1 MKKDLPKPHS
11 PAVRRLFL
19 IMKLTF
25 LINLLVLMQVSAN
38 VHSQPYITI
47 QVKQVT
53 FEEVLRKIEDQ
64 SNYHFIYRSDHLK
77 GLPKVDLEAERLPI
91 ETILEKILM
100 PNGLNFEISNDNIVI
115 RKNAANQQKQVKID
129 EQITVSGKVT
139 DENGDGLPGANI
151 LEKGTTNGTT
161 TDSNGNFTIT
171 VDENAV
177 LVFSFIGYLTQEI
190 SVNNLTVI
198 NVTMQP
204 DVKSLEDVVV
214 IGYGTVNK
222 SDLTGSVSSLKPS
235 DLNPGANA
243 SIDQMMLGRAAGVQI
258 SQASSEPGGGLS
270 VRIRGASSVNA
281 SNEPLYVI
289 DGFPIDNSSNL
300 TGNGMSNDPNNPGS
314 GFSLGSNFSPRNPLN
329 SINPSDI
336 ESIEILKDASAT
348 AIYGS
353 RGANGVVMITTK
365 KGKTD
370 KMTVN
375 YNSYFGIQSIAKKVD
390 VMSAPQYMQ
399 FMNDVS
405 ADQENGVVFTADQIA
420 AIGEGTDWQKEIY
433 QTAPI
438 SDNNISIT
446 GGAGNTKIFASLDYF
461 DQEGILKNT
470 GIKKYI
476 GRLNFDSKVGKVVN
490 IGFNIN
496 SSLVDDQNG
505 TDGVNTNESAGPI
518 YASINYDPSESIYG
532 PDGTF
537 SVSPFLTVNNPMSL
551 VEGVKS
557 TSKTVRNL
565 LNFSI
570 DYQIIEGLTAKLNM
584 GVDVQNQR
592 RDVHVST
599 LTLRGNPL
607 KGSADIT
614 TLDRLSY
621 LTEFTIAYDKT
632 INSNH
637 KFSLLGGTSFQKFEF
652 RTFSGNISG
661 FPSDDIQTNNLG
673 LGDTNTD
680 NLLSNKEENTL
691 LSYMGRFN
699 YTLYDK
705 FLLTGSIRAD
715 GSSRFGE
722 NNKYGY
728 FPSFA
733 FGYKLSEEPFVPDFF
748 EELKLRASWG
758 QTGNQEIGN
767 YASQLTFGTGPNV
780 VLGGQILGSVQ
791 PLRIPNPDLKWET
804 TTQTNIGID
813 ASMLKGKIS
822 VTLDYFLKRTT
833 DMLFNLPLPVSSGY
847 SYILTNVGEVKNN
860 GFEFMIN
867 SNNVTTDKFSWSTS
881 LNLTTIKNEVVDL
894 GRVDQIVTGN
904 VQAVGNT
911 AIIKV
916 GHPLASYY
924 GYEVIGIQ
932 RAGDPKPGF
941 PKFKDQTGEG
951 SITPDD
957 QVIIG
962 NPYPDFTWGLNN
974 TLKHKNIA
982 LTFFFQA
989 VQGADLLNINVLE
1002 SMYPPNFRRNRL
1014 ATMLDRWTPSN
1025 ADAAWPSAVDPNS
1038 YGGSKVNSMVLQDA
1052 SYWRLKNVQLS
1063 YQVPTARISFL
1074 SSLKVYVTGQN
1085 LFTVTDYIGFDPE
1098 ANSFGRNNV
1107 KLDYSSYPLARVYT
1121 LGFNATF

>member
-25 LINLLVLMQVSAN
+25 LINLLVLLQVSAS
-38 VHSQPYITI
+38 VYSQPYITI
-47 QVKQVT
+47 RVKQVT
-53 FEEVLRKIEDQ
+53 LEEVLRKIEDQ
-64 SNYHFIYRSDHLK
+64 SKYHFIYRSDHLK
-77 GLPKVDLEAERLPI
+77 GLPKVDLEAERLAI
-91 ETILEKILM
+91 ETILEKILV

-115 RKNAANQQKQVKID
+115 RKNTVTQQKQVKID

-139 DENGDGLPGANI
+139 DENGDGLPGANV

-161 TDSNGNFTIT
+161 SDFDGNFKIT
-171 VDENAV
+171 VEDNAV

-190 SVNNLTVI
+190 LVNNLTVI
-198 NVTMQP
+198 NITMQP
-204 DVKSLEDVVV
+204 DVKSLQEIVV

-243 SIDQMMLGRAAGVQI
+243 SVDQMMLGRAAGVQI

-270 VRIRGASSVNA
+270 VRIRGASSINA

-300 TGNGMSNDPNNPGS
+300 TGSGMSTDPNNPGG
-314 GFSLGSNFSPRNPLN
+314 GFSLGNNFSPRNPLN

-353 RGANGVVMITTK
+353 RGANGVVIITTK
-365 KGKTD
+365 KGKTE

-399 FMNDVS
+399 FINDVS
-405 ADQENGVVFTADQIA
+405 ADQGNGVVFTSDQIA
-420 AIGEGTDWQKEIY
+420 AIGEGTDWQKQIY

-446 GGAGNTKIFASLDYF
+446 GGVGSSKIYASLDYF
-461 DQEGILKNT
+461 NQEGILKNT

-476 GRLNFDSKVGKVVN
+476 GRLNFDSKVGKKVN

-505 TDGVNTNESAGPI
+505 IDGVNTNESAGPI
-518 YASINYDPSESIYG
+518 YASINYDPSEPIYA

-557 TSKTVRNL
+557 TSQTVRNL

-570 DYQIIEGLTAKLNM
+570 DYQIIEGLTAKLNL
-584 GVDVQNQR
+584 GADIQNQR
-592 RDVHVST
+592 RDVYVST
-599 LTLRGNPL
+599 LTIRGNPL

-621 LTEFTIAYDKT
+621 VTEFTIAYNKT

-661 FPSDDIQTNNLG
+661 FPSDAIQTNNLS

-691 LSYMGRFN
+691 LSYLGRFN

-733 FGYKLSEEPFVPDFF
+733 FGYKLSDEAFVPDFF
-748 EELKLRASWG
+748 EELKLRTSWG

-791 PLRIPNPDLKWET
+791 PLRIPNPNLKWET

-822 VTLDYFLKRTT
+822 VTLDYFQKRTT

-847 SYILTNVGEVKNN
+847 NYILTNVGEVKNN

-867 SNNVTTDKFSWSTS
+867 SNNVTTEKFSWSTS
-881 LNLTTIKNEVVDL
+881 LNLTIIKNEVVDL

-924 GYEVIGIQ
+924 GYEVTGIQ
-932 RAGDPKPGF
+932 QAGDPKPGF

-951 SITPDD
+951 NITPDD

-974 TLKHKNIA
+974 TLKYNNIA
-982 LTFFFQA
+982 LTFFFQG

-1014 ATMLDRWTPSN
+1014 ATMIDRWTPSN
-1025 ADAAWPSAVDPNS
+1025 TDAAWPSAVDPNS

-1063 YQVPTARISFL
+1063 YQVPTAKINFL

-1085 LFTVTDYIGFDPE
+1085 LFTVTDYLGFDPE

>member
-1 MKKDLPKPHS
+1 MEKDSTKPHFS
-11 PAVRRLFL
+11 AVRRLFL

-25 LINLLVLMQVSAN
+25 LINLVVLMQVSAS
-38 VHSQPYITI
+38 VFSQGPYFSI

-53 FEEVLRKIEDQ
+53 LEEVLRKIEDQ
-64 SNYHFIYRSDHLK
+64 SKYHFLYRSDYLK
-77 GLPKVDLEAERLPI
+77 GLPKMDLNADSL
-91 ETILEKILM
+91 TIEKILDKILT
-100 PNGLNFEISNDNIVI
+100 PNGLTFEISDDNIVI
-115 RKNAANQQKQVKID
+115 RKGAPATSKQVKVNEEIK
-129 EQITVSGKVT
+129 VSGKVT
-139 DENGDGLPGANI
+139 DENSEGLPGVNI
-151 LEKGTTNGTT
+151 VIKGTAQGTMS
-161 TDSNGNFTIT
+161 DMNGNYTLN
-171 VDENAV
+171 VEENAV
-177 LVFSFIGYLTQEI
+177 LVFTYVGYLPQEVP
-190 SVNNLTVI
+190 VNNLAVI
-198 NVTMQP
+198 NVSMKPDILQMQ
-204 DVKSLEDVVV
+204 EVVV

-243 SIDQMMLGRAAGVQI
+243 SVDQMMLGRAAGVQI

-270 VRIRGASSVNA
+270 VRIRGASSINA

-289 DGFPIDNSSNL
+289 DGFPIDNSANL
-300 TGNGMSNDPNNPGS
+300 PSIGTGDGGT
-314 GFSLGSNFSPRNPLN
+314 GNFSPRNPLN

-353 RGANGVVMITTK
+353 RGANGVVIITTK

-370 KMTVN
+370 KMTVSF
-375 YNSYFGIQSIAKKVD
+375 NSYYGIQSIAKQMD

-399 FMNDVS
+399 FINDVS
-405 ADQENGVVFTADQIA
+405 ADQGNAAVFTPTDIA
-420 AIGEGTDWQKEIY
+420 NIGEGTDWQKEIY

-438 SDNNISIT
+438 SDNNISVT
-446 GGAGNTKIFASLDYF
+446 GGVGGSKIYASLNYF
-461 DQEGILKNT
+461 NQEGILKNT

-476 GRLNFDSKVGKVVN
+476 GRLNFDSKIGKKVN

-505 TDGVNTNESAGPI
+505 VDNVNTNEDAGPV
-518 YASINYDPSESIYG
+518 YSSINYDPTVPVYA

-537 SVSPFLTVNNPMSL
+537 SVSPFLTVANPMSL
-551 VEGVKS
+551 VEGIKS
-557 TSKTVRNL
+557 TSQTVRNL
-565 LNFSI
+565 INFSV
-570 DYQIIEGLTAKLNM
+570 DYQIIEGLTAKLNL
-584 GVDVQNQR
+584 GADIQNQR
-592 RDVHVST
+592 RDIYNST
-599 LTLRGNPL
+599 LTLRGGPA
-607 KGSADIT
+607 KGIANIS

-621 LTEFTIAYDKT
+621 LSEFTIAYNKT
-632 INSNH
+632 INPNH
-637 KFSLLGGTSFQKFEF
+637 KFSVLGGITYQQFIF

-661 FPSDDIQTNNLG
+661 FPTDALLTNNLS

-680 NLLSNKEENTL
+680 NLFSNKEENTL
-691 LSYMGRFN
+691 LSYLGRVN

-733 FGYKLSEEPFVPDFF
+733 FGYKLSDEAFVPDFF

-767 YASQLTFGTGPNV
+767 YASQLTFGTGPSV

-813 ASMLKGKIS
+813 ASMLKGKVS
-822 VTLDYFLKRTT
+822 VTLDYFQKRTT

-847 SYILTNVGEVKNN
+847 AFILTNVGEVKNN

-867 SNNVTTDKFSWSTS
+867 SNNITTQKFSWTTS
-881 LNLTTIKNEVVDL
+881 LNFTTIKNEVVDL
-894 GRVDQIVTGN
+894 GRVDQIATGN

-916 GHPLASYY
+916 GYPLASYY
-924 GYEVIGIQ
+924 GYEVDGIQ
-932 RAGDPKPGF
+932 QAGDPNPGF
-941 PKFKDQTGEG
+941 PKYKDQTGEG
-951 SITPDD
+951 AIAPND

-974 TLKHKNIA
+974 TLKYNNLSLA
-982 LTFFFQA
+982 FFFQG
-989 VQGADLLNINVLE
+989 VQGADLLNINVIE

-1014 ATMLDRWTPSN
+1014 TTMMDRWTPTN
-1025 ADAAWPSAVDPNS
+1025 TDAAWPSAVNPNA
-1038 YGGSKVNSMVLQDA
+1038 YAGSKVNTMVLQDA

-1063 YQVPTARISFL
+1063 YNVPTGRISFL
-1074 SSLKVYVTGQN
+1074 SALKVYVTGQN
-1085 LFTVTDYIGFDPE
+1085 LFTVTDYLGFDPE

-1121 LGFNATF
+1121 LGLNATF